1 MWRPVGVVGP
11 LGRWRGVVGPHGDRV
26 HEENLN
32 LNLNMSLNSGK
43 IWNKFK
49 EI

>member
-1 MWRPVGVVGP
+1 VEDDVVWWAHTEVGG
-11 LGRWRGVVGPHGDRV
+11 GGWV

-43 IWNKFK
+43 IWNKFG